1 MEHIQ
6 SIREI
11 VEKLAGD
18 EKMDDG
24 QYLEV
29 MNRLKS
35 LYERE
40 EQKGPSFR
48 EDFRMEFASGDANAV
63 RVSESERRSFVRRIA
78 LDEPMRL
85 FHHYFVGLSRN
96 DVSCDG
102 SHFHEVMPK
111 LAEALEDGTMA
122 TRTDISR
129 HCIGSIL
136 YWGAVVWRNL
146 DHRELVLRNR
156 HYTDYELESHT
167 RFRNYTASMYIYRG
181 YKPNGEMDEYCWE
194 RLFHD
199 WIPFYTTKRV
209 FRKDWRD
216 REEKE
221 LKKLHPIRLSLKI
234 PNHPIE
240 LDLYT
245 DKVKLGATGICR
257 QLQKLMLAI
266 VRLEG
271 WTDVPLERL
280 MFDCGL
286 NLTLE
291 VSGITAQ
298 SRDKERRYTGV
309 FGLVEVVYLTKY
321 SK

>member
-6 SIREI
+6 GIREI

-40 EQKGPSFR
+40 EEKKDDPP
-48 EDFRMEFASGDANAV
+48 AVSGGH
-63 RVSESERRSFVRRIA
+63 FVHIRRIPVA
-78 LDEPMRL
+78 ESVRL
-85 FHHYFVGLSRN
+85 LHHYFVDMTREKIHCNEFVEL
-96 DVSCDG
+96 
-102 SHFHEVMPK
+102 MPRF
-111 LAEALEDGTMA
+111 AEALEDGTMA
-122 TRTDISR
+122 TRTDI
-129 HCIGSIL
+129 CKDFIGSIL
-136 YWGAVVWRNL
+136 YWGAGVWRNL
-146 DHRELVLRNR
+146 DHREMVLRNR
-156 HYTDYELESHT
+156 HYTDHLLESHT
-167 RFRNYTASMYIYRG
+167 RLLGYDRG
-181 YKPNGEMDEYCWE
+181 IRCYKNYKPNGEMSEYCWE

-209 FRKDWRD
+209 FRKEWRD

-221 LKKLHPIRLSLKI
+221 LKKLHPVRLSLKI

-245 DKVKLGATGICR
+245 DKVKLGSTVICKA
-257 QLQKLMLAI
+257 LQALMRSI
-266 VRLEG
+266 VITER

-280 MFDCGL
+280 LFACNQTPRM
-286 NLTLE
+286 E
-291 VSGITAQ
+291 VSGITAK

-309 FGLVEVVYLTKY
+309 YGMVEVIYQTKY

>member
-6 SIREI
+6 GIREI

-40 EQKGPSFR
+40 EKKDDPP
-48 EDFRMEFASGDANAV
+48 AVSGGH
-63 RVSESERRSFVRRIA
+63 FVHIRRIPVA
-78 LDEPMRL
+78 ESVRL
-85 FHHYFVGLSRN
+85 LHHYFVNMTREKVHCNEFAEL
-96 DVSCDG
+96 
-102 SHFHEVMPK
+102 MP
-111 LAEALEDGTMA
+111 LFAEALEDGTMA
-122 TRTDISR
+122 TRTDI
-129 HCIGSIL
+129 CKDFIGSIL
-136 YWGAVVWRNL
+136 YWGAGVWRNL
-146 DHRELVLRNR
+146 DHREMVLRNR
-156 HYTDYELESHT
+156 HYTDHLLESHT
-167 RFRNYTASMYIYRG
+167 RHLGYDRGFRCYKN
-181 YKPNGEMDEYCWE
+181 YKPNGEMSEYCWE
-194 RLFHD
+194 RLFHYEY
-199 WIPFYTTKRV
+199 IPFYTTKRV

-245 DKVKLGATGICR
+245 DKVKLGATLVSR
-257 QLQKLMLAI
+257 PLQKLMLAI

-271 WTDVPLERL
+271 WTDVPLEHL
-280 MFDCGL
+280 MLDCGA

-309 FGLVEVVYLTKY
+309 FGMVEVVYLTKY